1 MQRRQILA
9 GLLSGLATL
18 LSPVFNSRLLARTG
32 EVPVSNRAVIA
43 TQSAP
48 QAIGPYSQGI
58 KIGNTVWISGQIP
71 LDPASMEMVTGDIGA
86 EAEQVFSNLK
96 AVAAAA
102 GGSLDDA
109 VKINISLT
117 DLGDFEAVN
126 TIMANHFNEPYPAR
140 ACVQVAA
147 LPKGARIEVEATL
160 SL

>member
-1 MQRRQILA
+1 M
-9 GLLSGLATL
+9 
-18 LSPVFNSRLLARTG
+18 
-32 EVPVSNRAVIA
+32 SNRAVIA

-58 KIGNTVWISGQIP
+58 KVGNTVWISGQIP

-126 TIMANHFNEPYPAR
+126 AIMAKHFNEPYPAR

-147 LPKGARIEVEATL
+147 LPKGARIEVEAIL